1 MRETLNYAKEKKKHK
16 KSDRKQTN
24 LVNYKMRLFITYFL
38 FYCKSCCL

>member
-1 MRETLNYAKEKKKHK
+1 MRETLNYAKEKKKNK

-38 FYCKSCCL
+38 F